1 MKYQYWDV
9 LPKYMEWGWIK
20 KTDHP
25 SLPISIYGYT
35 RTCQFESRWDDVT
48 RDCRGIILDNEG
60 NLIARGFPKFYNWE
74 ETDLSIPK
82 HEHVHIQSKADGS
95 LGILFYYSDQW
106 MLATRGSFASEQAA
120 EGMEIISNSYDLNK
134 FHKDLVY
141 VGEIIYPENRIVVDY
156 GDAKKFIFL
165 SVFVGDSELN
175 WTTALGIFHSSG
187 IPEEDII
194 QTEMVTEIEQIVKKL
209 RRQEDEIAN
218 EEGFVFRFHPD
229 NYRVKLKFNDYVR
242 LHRLL
247 TGFSNLDIWRSLSEG
262 NGVIEF
268 LDRVPDEFDKWVR
281 SQVSHLQEQYD
292 ETQRTCRYLMK
303 ENFAISKKDFAEKI
317 KNLDSNLKPIVFA
330 MYDQKEY
337 SKMIWKNLRPVY
349 QKPFWQK
356 DED

>member
-1 MKYQYWDV
+1 
-9 LPKYMEWGWIK
+9 
-20 KTDHP
+20 
-25 SLPISIYGYT
+25 
-35 RTCQFESRWDDVT
+35 
-48 RDCRGIILDNEG
+48 
-60 NLIARGFPKFYNWE
+60 
-74 ETDLSIPK
+74 
-82 HEHVHIQSKADGS
+82 
-95 LGILFYYSDQW
+95 
-106 MLATRGSFASEQAA
+106 
-120 EGMEIISNSYDLNK
+120 
-134 FHKDLVY
+134 
-141 VGEIIYPENRIVVDY
+141 
-156 GDAKKFIFL
+156 
-165 SVFVGDSELN
+165 
-175 WTTALGIFHSSG
+175 
-187 IPEEDII
+187 
-194 QTEMVTEIEQIVKKL
+194 MVTEIEQIVKKL
-209 RRQEDEIAN
+209 GRQEDEIAN

>member
-1 MKYQYWDV
+1 MTATYTVD
-9 LPKYMEWGWIK
+9 IK
-20 KTDHP
+20 RLTIKDMATLQRA
-25 SLPISIYGYT
+25 STQGLELSTILPI
-35 RTCQFESRWDDVT
+35 
-48 RDCRGIILDNEG
+48 L
-60 NLIARGFPKFYNWE
+60 
-74 ETDLSIPK
+74 
-82 HEHVHIQSKADGS
+82 
-95 LGILFYYSDQW
+95 
-106 MLATRGSFASEQAA
+106 
-120 EGMEIISNSYDLNK
+120 
-134 FHKDLVY
+134 
-141 VGEIIYPENRIVVDY
+141 NRIVITDD
-156 GDAKKFIFL
+156 G
-165 SVFVGDSELN
+165 
-175 WTTALGIFHSSG
+175 SSA
-187 IPEEDII
+187 EDLPY
-194 QTEMVTEIEQIVKKL
+194 EHLEQIVKKL